1 VLLTIGLAHAQKPMK
16 IVLVGDSTVND
27 EGGWGEGFRAT
38 LIEGISPPPEVINL
52 AKNGRSSKSFR
63 DEGLWAPALAAK
75 PDFILIQFGHND
87 EPGKGPERETGP
99 TTTYRA
105 NMIRYVEEARAA
117 GATPILVTSI
127 VRRNFDPVGKIKRD
141 HMVPYVEEVR
151 KIAQEKK
158 VLLIDLYAITLAQ
171 AEALPASE
179 RERLNAVTKDGKTDT
194 THLGPKGR
202 SEIGAIAAGRF
213 LALMMGLST
222 KP

>member
-1 VLLTIGLAHAQKPMK
+1 MK

-127 VRRNFDPVGKIKRD
+127 VRRNFNPDGKIKRD
-141 HMVPYVEEVR
+141 HMVPYVEE
-151 KIAQEKK
+151 AGA
-158 VLLIDLYAITLAQ
+158 L
-171 AEALPASE
+171 AEAIREVKE
-179 RERLNAVTKDGKTDT
+179 RIVLCEVCFNLADEPRCRICQAGGSGCT
-194 THLGPKGR
+194 TRSWGSTTRQSGPGCSR
-202 SEIGAIAAGRF
+202 PSGA
-213 LALMMGLST
+213 
-222 KP
+222 